1 VLEGRFGKE
10 CGDGIPVM
18 RTTLPL
24 MVCRSASLMIT
35 SAISYT
41 KRIGRW
47 DGCSDGRSRKDK
59 DEKKE
64 K

>member
-24 MVCRSASLMIT
+24 MACRSASLMIT
-35 SAISYT
+35 SAIFST
-41 KRIGRW
+41 GRNGGL
-47 DGCSDGRSRKDK
+47 GCIVGSDEGSKV
-59 DEKKE
+59 
-64 K
+64 